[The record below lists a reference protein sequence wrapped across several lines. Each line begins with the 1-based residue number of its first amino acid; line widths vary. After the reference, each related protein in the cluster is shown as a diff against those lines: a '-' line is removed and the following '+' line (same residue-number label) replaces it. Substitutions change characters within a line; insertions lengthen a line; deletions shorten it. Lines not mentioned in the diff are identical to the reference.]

1 MVAKSGKDKKLVLV
15 PNHIVSE
22 LMEIANKKG
31 QPFYNFV
38 ADTLEQA
45 LGIYSS
51 GSTLKDVVRSYEF
64 MELYK
69 SSGARV
75 VSDDLY
81 NYLIDKSYET
91 EEKVLQDKVL
101 MFGRRCGRTLS
112 AKYAD
117 PVGAL
122 KDFLLTAGW
131 NLNDVSIS
139 KEKDIVSIRC
149 ASPILSMENT
159 LLLLKFIDGVMTELG
174 HVLQKQDSAK
184 GILSLEYGKA

>member
-15 PNHIVSE
+15 PNYIVSE
-22 LMEIANKKG
+22 LMEIANKRG

-45 LGIYSS
+45 LAVYSS

-91 EEKVLQDKVL
+91 EEKVLQDKML

-112 AKYAD
+112 AKYPD

-131 NLNDVSIS
+131 NLNDVAIS
-139 KEKDIVSIRC
+139 KEKNIVSIRC

-159 LLLLKFIDGVMTELG
+159 MLLLKFIDGVMSELG
-174 HVLQKQDSAK
+174 HVSQKQDSAK

>member
-1 MVAKSGKDKKLVLV
+1 MVAKSGKDRKLVLV

-45 LGIYSS
+45 LAVYSG
-51 GSTLKDVVRSYEF
+51 GSTLMDVVRSYEF

-81 NYLIDKSYET
+81 SYLIDKSYET
-91 EEKVLQDKVL
+91 EEKVLQDKML
-101 MFGRRCGRTLS
+101 MFGRRCGRTLH
-112 AKYAD
+112 AEYAD

-159 LLLLKFIDGVMTELG
+159 LLLLRFIDGVMNELG

>member
-1 MVAKSGKDKKLVLV
+1 MVAKSGKDRRLVLV

-22 LMEIANKKG
+22 LMEIANKRG

-38 ADTLEQA
+38 AETLEQA
-45 LGIYSS
+45 LGVYSS
-51 GSTLKDVVRSYEF
+51 GSTLKDVVCSHEF

-81 NYLIDKSYET
+81 NYLVDKAYET
-91 EEKVLQDKVL
+91 EEKVLQDKML

-122 KDFLLTAGW
+122 RDFLLGAGW

-159 LLLLKFIDGVMTELG
+159 LLLLRFIDGLMSELG
-174 HVLQKQDSAK
+174 HVSHKQDSSK
-184 GILSLEYGKA
+184 GILSLEYGRA